1 MGKEIPAY
9 CILRRERPIDIEFQ
23 RILGQVMPYI
33 RNLGQFMRYLVSFI
47 W

>member
-1 MGKEIPAY
+1 LLLRIYAAKSKTRAVFLDKHLDVYEIGA
-9 CILRRERPIDIEFQ
+9 D
-23 RILGQVMPYI
+23 PYI